1 MEIYIEPAKRAGRRK
16 RIRNAALLPSEV
28 TAHRDGICLT
38 VEAAGIYDNST
49 YRYTIKLS
57 PESLGLI
64 YGTWGRC

>member
-16 RIRNAALLPSEV
+16 RIRNASLLPSEV
-28 TAHRDGICLT
+28 TACNNGICLT